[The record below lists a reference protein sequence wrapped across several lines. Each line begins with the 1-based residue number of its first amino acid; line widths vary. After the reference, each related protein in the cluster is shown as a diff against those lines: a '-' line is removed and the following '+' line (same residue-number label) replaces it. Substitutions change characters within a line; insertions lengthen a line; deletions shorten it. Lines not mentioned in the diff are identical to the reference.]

1 MAADELIVP
10 GALVSGSATFSDGT
24 KTKWFL
30 DQMGRLSLKADQ
42 PGYQPPQVDVPKF
55 QKGLEQILAKM
66 GLY

>member
-1 MAADELIVP
+1 
-10 GALVSGSATFSDGT
+10 
-24 KTKWFL
+24 
-30 DQMGRLSLKADQ
+30 MGRLSLKADQ